1 MMVELKSHDSS
12 MNSTSSLSEYL
23 GCFDKNDFVY
33 LGERYGYDLF
43 SEDSGYNYITGGGSI
58 VFSIKTVRKITE
70 SCSCPSP
77 DSPDDMIIA
86 SCLKQLEIEPIHS
99 TLFHQARPKDYPPT
113 VLHRHSISFHKFW
126 QIDPIAEYKKRFR
139 KKDEEYFEINKH
151 LIYKYFERECVSTAA
166 ENNFNQNVNQKD
178 ISHVEL

>member
-1 MMVELKSHDSS
+1 MVELKSHDSS
-12 MNSTSSLSEYL
+12 MNSTSSMSEYL
-23 GCFDKNDFVY
+23 GCFDKSDYIY

-58 VFSIKTVRKITE
+58 VFSLKTVKKIVE

-77 DSPDDMIIA
+77 SSPDDMIIA
-86 SCLKQLEIEPIHS
+86 SCLKQFGIEPIHS

-126 QIDPIAEYKKRFR
+126 QSDPIAEYTKRFK

-151 LIYKYFERECVSTAA
+151 LIYKYFERECVSTSA
-166 ENNFNQNVNQKD
+166 ENSFNQNANQKD